1 MTPSTLSSSLPTG
14 ALARLRAQKDFLSP
28 SLRRVALY
36 ILESSEAVV
45 YQTIT
50 ELASAVGMGEASI
63 TRLCRKLDFPGFHAF
78 KISLTTDLA
87 GITQSELSHG
97 EGTAHLA
104 STAARQ
110 ASLALEE
117 TRRILEPE
125 VLESVAK
132 AVLEARRVEITGQGN
147 SGLAAQF
154 FAQKLLRVGISVL
167 AHTDPHVSAV
177 SASTLSSRDVLIGV
191 TRSGS
196 TIDTVQN
203 LKVAARGGAF
213 TVAVTHRATSP
224 ITQFAREILY
234 TASPESPLAGG
245 ALSSFTSQILLL
257 EVLYLEIVSRL
268 PEATD
273 TIRKTA
279 EAVVEKKF

>member
-1 MTPSTLSSSLPTG
+1 LGELP
-14 ALARLRAQKDFLSP
+14 
-28 SLRRVALY
+28 
-36 ILESSEAVV
+36 
-45 YQTIT
+45 
-50 ELASAVGMGEASI
+50 
-63 TRLCRKLDFPGFHAF
+63 
-78 KISLTTDLA
+78 
-87 GITQSELSHG
+87 HG
-97 EGTAHLA
+97 EGVAHLA
-104 STAARQ
+104 LTAARQ
-110 ASLALEE
+110 ATLALEE

-125 VLESVAK
+125 VLESVAR
-132 AVLEARRVEITGQGN
+132 AVLGARRVEITGQGN

-167 AHTDPHVSAV
+167 AHTDPHISAV
-177 SASTLSSRDVLIGV
+177 SASTLSNRDVLIGV

-203 LKVAARGGAF
+203 LKVAAKGGAF

-245 ALSSFTSQILLL
+245 ALSSFSSQILLL
-257 EVLYLEIVSRL
+257 EVLYLEIVSHL
-268 PEATD
+268 SDASD

>member
-28 SLRRVALY
+28 SLRRVAVY
-36 ILESSEAVV
+36 ILESAETVV

-50 ELASAVGMGEASI
+50 ELASAVGVGEASI

-87 GITQSELSHG
+87 GITLGELPHG
-97 EGTAHLA
+97 EGVAHLA
-104 STAARQ
+104 LTAARG

-125 VLESVAK
+125 VLESVAR
-132 AVLEARRVEITGQGN
+132 AVLGARRVEITGQGN

-167 AHTDPHVSAV
+167 AHTDPHISAV
-177 SASTLSSRDVLIGV
+177 SASTLSNRDVLIGV

-203 LKVAARGGAF
+203 LKVAAKGGAF

-245 ALSSFTSQILLL
+245 ALSSFSSQILLL
-257 EVLYLEIVSRL
+257 EVLYLEIVSHL
-268 PEATD
+268 SDASD

>member
-28 SLRRVALY
+28 SLRRVAVY
-36 ILESSEAVV
+36 ILESAETVV

-50 ELASAVGMGEASI
+50 ELASAVGVGEASI

-87 GITQSELSHG
+87 GITLGELPHG
-97 EGTAHLA
+97 EGVAHLA
-104 STAARQ
+104 LTAARQ
-110 ASLALEE
+110 ATLALEE

-125 VLESVAK
+125 VLESVAR
-132 AVLEARRVEITGQGN
+132 AVLGARRVEITGQGN

-167 AHTDPHVSAV
+167 AHTDPHISAV
-177 SASTLSSRDVLIGV
+177 SASTLSNRDVLIGV

-203 LKVAARGGAF
+203 LRAAAKGGAF

-245 ALSSFTSQILLL
+245 ALSSFSSQILLL

-268 PEATD
+268 SDASD